1 MGQVGIATGVL
12 ADDMTITWDVV
23 LLDEGVGEAAFPE
36 GFGFEWATTTGVS
49 VAITVGSVD
58 ESTARAIVGD
68 IRSVDGVTWEQMRA
82 SVACDGA
89 TTTTVAPDRS
99 VTTGTGSPADGRPC
113 VGPTG
118 TTLAPTTTVTEPV
131 EP

>member
-89 TTTTVAPDRS
+89 TTTTVAPTAR
-99 VTTGTGSPADGRPC
+99 
-113 VGPTG
+113 
-118 TTLAPTTTVTEPV
+118 
-131 EP
+131 